1 MTQLPEHAPNPDVM
15 IAELQEQNN
24 TLTPE
29 QLARLRER
37 LGMLASYMGFSEI
50 ALETPETL
58 EIPEAPEV
66 SEDQLTEDTV
76 EQEYP
81 PIDPEAEISIAEL
94 SRRLSL
100 SSNQVRSK
108 ILLMDK
114 LGHGTIDTYT
124 RYANGRR
131 KIATMTLAD
140 AARVARAVTGS
151 TDIPAAKPKQ

>member
-37 LGMLASYMGFSEI
+37 LGMLASHMGFSEI

-58 EIPEAPEV
+58 ETPEAPEV